1 MLDVRSGGTS
11 ETDKVENLCDN
22 FYCAFFKVFIIQIT
36 GQGDTRRLWEERGG
50 IDNRWEIMEN
60 FKVSENNREQAS
72 KNNNAELQT
81 NADNAD
87 MAGSV

>member
-1 MLDVRSGGTS
+1 
-11 ETDKVENLCDN
+11 
-22 FYCAFFKVFIIQIT
+22 
-36 GQGDTRRLWEERGG
+36 
-50 IDNRWEIMEN
+50 MEN

>member
-50 IDNRWEIMEN
+50 ID
-60 FKVSENNREQAS
+60 KNNREQAS

-81 NADNAD
+81 NVDNAD